1 MELLDR
7 YLNAIRFLLPRGKQQ
22 DIIDELSEDLQAQ
35 IADKEA
41 ELGRPLAATELEA
54 ILKQC
59 GHPLLVAGRYQM
71 PQQLIGQP
79 FYPLYIVA
87 LKAVLWVMFPLLLV
101 IGTVVALFG
110 AHPATALVNSVG
122 DAVMSSIYIVGVL
135 TVAFI
140 VLEKLQ
146 VKLTFLDDWK
156 PSELPKLPVVSDS
169 MRIPRGESFGAFLGL
184 AAFSLWWAG
193 VWRFPAIPNVHF
205 LQAIPAGFFWPVLVL
220 AVAEMVLSLVNL
232 FLPWWTRRRAAVRLA
247 IDVCALAMF
256 AALALTWPWFGLQ
269 IDTLAPGELA
279 KLAPSD
285 LARVEQ
291 IVNLSMLIALGVMA
305 LSYLFRAWQDVRR
318 IMGKPPL
325 GVVLLAWLGF
335 TGAKGQY

>member
-22 DIIDELSEDLQAQ
+22 DIIDELSGDLQAQ
-35 IADKEA
+35 VTDKET
-41 ELGRPLAATELEA
+41 ELGRPLNTAEQEA

-87 LKAVLWVMFPLLLV
+87 LKAVLWVMLPLMLV
-101 IGTVVALFG
+101 IETVVALFS
-110 AHPATALVNSVG
+110 AHPAIALVNSVG
-122 DAVMSSIYIVGVL
+122 DAVMSSIYMVGVL

-140 VLEKLQ
+140 VLERLQ

-156 PSELPKLPVVSDS
+156 PRELPKLPVVADS

-193 VWRFPAIPNVHF
+193 VWKFPAIPNVHF
-205 LQAIPAGFFWPVLVL
+205 LQAIPVGFFWPVLIL
-220 AVAEMVLSLVNL
+220 AVAEMALSLVNL
-232 FLPWWTRRRAAVRLA
+232 FLPWWTRRRAALRLA
-247 IDVCALAMF
+247 IDLGALAMF

-269 IDTLAPGELA
+269 IEATTAGELA
-279 KLAPSD
+279 KLAPAD

-291 IVNLSMLIALGVMA
+291 IVNLSMLIALGGAA
-305 LSYLFRAWQDVRR
+305 LSYLFRTWQDVRR
-318 IMGKPPL
+318 IMSKPPL
-325 GVVLLAWLGF
+325 GTVLLTWLGF
-335 TGAKGQY
+335 AGAKSRN